1 MVNEYY
7 QKSKEKLEKEA
18 RERYQ
23 NISEEKKEKRP
34 KKRLQIDRKVFLKTK
49 KEENVSFIVI
59 AIRIF

>member
-34 KKRLQIDRKVFLKTK
+34 KKRLQIDRKVFPKTK

>member
-7 QKSKEKLEKEA
+7 KKSKEMLEKET

-34 KKRLQIDRKVFLKTK
+34 KKRLKIHRKFFLKTK
-49 KEENVSFIVI
+49 REENVSVIVI
-59 AIRIF
+59 AVRIF

>member
-7 QKSKEKLEKEA
+7 QKSKENLEKEA

-59 AIRIF
+59 TIRIF

>member
-7 QKSKEKLEKEA
+7 QKSKEKLEKDA